1 MIKIRRL
8 VSLGVTTAVLGAL
21 QPVMALENGLARTPP
36 MGWNSWNIFGLEP
49 TEPRIKQIA
58 DAIVASGMKDAG
70 YQYVVID
77 DGWGTKPRDAN
88 GNILPDPAKFPN
100 GIKPVADYVHSLGL
114 KFGIYG
120 DIGTL
125 TCGWTQPGSY
135 GYEYQDAMLFASWD
149 VDYLKHDVCNMVQ
162 GQDGRASYELM
173 GWALLATG
181 RPIVYSI
188 CDWTG
193 SLQSWTWGADVGNL
207 WRTIW
212 DVHNNWRSIT
222 DAIDANADLYIYAKP
237 GAWNDPDML
246 QVGNQ
251 GLTLSEYRV
260 QFGMWCIM
268 AAPLMAGNDLRTM
281 STQVRDILCAPE
293 LIAVDQDPLGWQ
305 GIRRRDLGDQEVWV
319 KRMQD
324 DSYAVALLNRGGSSV
339 NITLN
344 WSDLWQLAG
353 TSAAVR
359 DLWSRQDL
367 GVYTNSLSRPVGS
380 HDVAML
386 RVRSILTRR
395 EFAASRDTWMDYLR
409 PNDNN
414 ATDWVG
420 ILGGDGTNPIVGRF
434 LLHYDLSSVST
445 AAVVRA
451 AVLRLGFQSVNNG
464 PNACSV
470 YRIAPGKAD
479 WTDAASWNNYK
490 SGSPWTQ
497 AGCSSPGNDYVPTP
511 IGTFQTPG
519 SNQGG
524 YVDVLLDTAT
534 VRSWFG
540 RDNQNTGMLI
550 RMTNEIAWTNCRVYL
565 SEEPKWDMRP
575 TLILYFENNGSEP
588 PVNQPPAVS
597 VTSPLNNSVHVAPA
611 NIVLAATVTDP
622 DSSVT
627 SVSFYRGT
635 TLLVTDMTSPYEYTW
650 TNVSSGTYWLQA
662 LAQDN
667 RGAVNLSAAVNI
679 SVVPSGT
686 PVNQPPVVTLT
697 SPVSG
702 STYTAPAT
710 VPLVATAS
718 DSDGT
723 IARVEFWTGS
733 TLLNADTASP
743 YAYSW
748 AGVAAGSYPLR
759 AVAYDN
765 QNATSTS
772 PVVNITVYSSG
783 TPSNQPPTVSLTSP
797 VSGSSYTAPAN
808 ITLAA
813 TASDSDGSIA
823 AVRFY
828 QGMTML
834 TLDTASPYTYTW
846 TGVSSGT
853 YQLYATATDNQ
864 GAVSTSAVASVT
876 VYPPNQP
883 PVVSLTSPVN
893 NSTYTAPANIT
904 LAATATDPDG
914 SVASVRFYRG
924 STLLATD
931 TASPYEYTWIN
942 VSSGTYQL
950 RAVAQDNQGATST
963 STVVTVTVLSS
974 STPAVWYTLTATANP
989 ANGGTVTPASGTYL
1003 AGSQIQVTA
1012 TPNADYTFAT
1022 WSGDAS
1028 GTNPT
1033 VTLTM
1038 DSNKSITANFTY
1050 VPPANSS
1057 PTVSITSP
1065 QDGATFTAPASIT
1078 ITATATD
1085 SDGSIAAVRFY
1096 SGTTQLGVDSTSPYS
1111 FTWTGVGA
1119 GSYFLTAQ
1127 AEDNQGAVGTS
1138 AVVGITVNAQPVYY
1152 TLTVSA
1158 NPATGGTVAL
1168 NPPPSGSGYLAGTQ
1182 VAVTATPNAGYVFTG
1197 WSGNASGTNPT
1208 ITLMMDGDKTVTAQ
1222 FTPVTSNVTLTV
1234 TANPAN
1240 AGTIALNPPGGSYVP
1255 GTAVTVTATPS
1266 QGYVFSGW
1274 SGGVVSTANP
1284 LNVTVTANMNLVANF
1299 ITAPSTGTTPD
1310 VQPGTVRIVGGLDGY
1325 VNTAY
1330 ENSVSVFFQPRR
1342 AGTVY
1347 IRVYSLNG
1355 RLVREGVV
1363 MSAMP
1368 GTVSSFSW
1376 DLRNND
1382 GTAVSAGV
1390 YIVYVKGGGL
1400 EIKKKIVV
1408 LH

>member
-1 MIKIRRL
+1 MKTMKRIVVAAAVATGMWAVAEAQYTAYIWEVQHPGTISSEAQPLITALRAEVDKILAAGHLAPLRFSGADIVNEGFWLYYEPGRVITTLAYAYPYLTSAQQAL
-8 VSLGVTTAVLGAL
+8 VRTYVNNELATAAYA
-21 QPVMALENGLARTPP
+21 P
-36 MGWNSWNIFGLEP
+36 W
-49 TEPRIKQIA
+49 
-58 DAIVASGMKDAG
+58 ASGNRM
-70 YQYVVID
+70 
-77 DGWGTKPRDAN
+77 
-88 GNILPDPAKFPN
+88 DPA
-100 GIKPVADYVHSLGL
+100 
-114 KFGIYG
+114 
-120 DIGTL
+120 
-125 TCGWTQPGSY
+125 
-135 GYEYQDAMLFASWD
+135 
-149 VDYLKHDVCNMVQ
+149 
-162 GQDGRASYELM
+162 
-173 GWALLATG
+173 
-181 RPIVYSI
+181 
-188 CDWTG
+188 
-193 SLQSWTWGADVGNL
+193 
-207 WRTIW
+207 
-212 DVHNNWRSIT
+212 
-222 DAIDANADLYIYAKP
+222 
-237 GAWNDPDML
+237 
-246 QVGNQ
+246 
-251 GLTLSEYRV
+251 
-260 QFGMWCIM
+260 
-268 AAPLMAGNDLRTM
+268 AG
-281 STQVRDILCAPE
+281 
-293 LIAVDQDPLGWQ
+293 
-305 GIRRRDLGDQEVWV
+305 
-319 KRMQD
+319 
-324 DSYAVALLNRGGSSV
+324 
-339 NITLN
+339 
-344 WSDLWQLAG
+344 
-353 TSAAVR
+353 
-359 DLWSRQDL
+359 
-367 GVYTNSLSRPVGS
+367 
-380 HDVAML
+380 
-386 RVRSILTRR
+386 TRR
-395 EFAASRDTWMDYLR
+395 EWFSMSQMWQWGWMLYDVRFYNLYGLWLYAYNSGDWAVVSNNWSAIQSYYTSNSGQGNIYGTVAGHIAMARMANRMGNASLATTAA
-409 PNDNN
+409 NN
-414 ATDWVG
+414 ATTVFNDGLNVATMHTRQQSYFSRRYDSLQGRSLASCNWFFMNMSPEVGRYMYDFIRSTAIARHTAFLSNFPHWFVYRPWYGGGWTGHESQGATPEIIGMAMPIERWVLRRSGQDLFSRYYIQYACHG
-420 ILGGDGTNPIVGRF
+420 IGDCYAIEAIVMNISAYGTDTWYDVRTTTFPAPIVIGGNAP
-434 LLHYDLSSVST
+434 T
-445 AAVVRA
+445 AV
-451 AVLRLGFQSVNNG
+451 
-464 PNACSV
+464 
-470 YRIAPGKAD
+470 I
-479 WTDAASWNNYK
+479 
-490 SGSPWTQ
+490 
-497 AGCSSPGNDYVPTP
+497 
-511 IGTFQTPG
+511 
-519 SNQGG
+519 
-524 YVDVLLDTAT
+524 TA
-534 VRSWFG
+534 
-540 RDNQNTGMLI
+540 
-550 RMTNEIAWTNCRVYL
+550 
-565 SEEPKWDMRP
+565 
-575 TLILYFENNGSEP
+575 
-588 PVNQPPAVS
+588 
-597 VTSPLNNSVHVAPA
+597 
-611 NIVLAATVTDP
+611 
-622 DSSVT
+622 
-627 SVSFYRGT
+627 
-635 TLLVTDMTSPYEYTW
+635 
-650 TNVSSGTYWLQA
+650 
-662 LAQDN
+662 
-667 RGAVNLSAAVNI
+667 
-679 SVVPSGT
+679 
-686 PVNQPPVVTLT
+686 
-697 SPVSG
+697 PVSG

-710 VPLVATAS
+710 V
-718 DSDGT
+718 
-723 IARVEFWTGS
+723 
-733 TLLNADTASP
+733 
-743 YAYSW
+743 
-748 AGVAAGSYPLR
+748 
-759 AVAYDN
+759 
-765 QNATSTS
+765 
-772 PVVNITVYSSG
+772 NI
-783 TPSNQPPTVSLTSP
+783 
-797 VSGSSYTAPAN
+797 
-808 ITLAA
+808 AA
-813 TASDSDGSIA
+813 TASDSDGSVVVVRFYQGATLLGQDSSSPYTFIWSAVPAGTYSLTAQAQDNDGMTGTSGVVGIVVSSAGIPNQPPVTALVSPPNNSTYTAPAGITLTATATDADGTIA

-828 QGMTML
+828 SGT
-834 TLDTASPYTYTW
+834 TLLNLDNASPYTYTW
-846 TGVSSGT
+846 MGVSSGT

-864 GAVSTSAVASVT
+864 GAVSTSAVANVT

-883 PVVSLTSPVN
+883 PAVSLTSPVN
-893 NSTYTAPANIT
+893 NSTWTAPANIT
-904 LAATATDPDG
+904 LTATATDPDG
-914 SVASVRFYRG
+914 SVSTVRFYSG
-924 STLLATD
+924 ATLLNTD
-931 TASPYEYTWIN
+931 AASPWTFMWTG

-963 STVVTVTVLSS
+963 STIITVTVLSS

-1012 TPNADYTFAT
+1012 TPNANYTFTT

-1033 VTLTM
+1033 VTHTM
-1038 DSNKSITANFTY
+1038 DSDKNITANFTY